1 MNYEFKTFSY
11 SKCTNNCIFQHQK
24 QSFKSVSSSIKSPIV
39 SLFFKFILFY
49 EISTSLVSDH
59 FYISVC
65 LLGSWHTEKWLFSNR
80 FSDITENHDF
90 WFIQEKLMANFKNF
104 ICNIQNKLFLQIF
117 VADAAEEVA
126 KHFFKIRRPKTNLFK
141 QSFMLK
147 SQMLWY
153 WITSTLFIFK
163 FWSTLSLTESN
174 RVPAW
179 LVLT

>member
-1 MNYEFKTFSY
+1 MN
-11 SKCTNNCIFQHQK
+11 SKL
-24 QSFKSVSSSIKSPIV
+24 SVIQNVLIIAPFNIRSNHSKVSPLPLSLLLFLFFL
-39 SLFFKFILFY
+39 SLFFFIKY
-49 EISTSLVSDH
+49 QHLVSEH
-59 FYISVC
+59 FYISAC
-65 LLGSWHTEKWLFSNR
+65 LLGSWHTEKWLFSNC

-90 WFIQEKLMANFKNF
+90 WFIQEKLIANFKKF
-104 ICNIQNKLFLQIF
+104 IYNIQNKLFLQIF